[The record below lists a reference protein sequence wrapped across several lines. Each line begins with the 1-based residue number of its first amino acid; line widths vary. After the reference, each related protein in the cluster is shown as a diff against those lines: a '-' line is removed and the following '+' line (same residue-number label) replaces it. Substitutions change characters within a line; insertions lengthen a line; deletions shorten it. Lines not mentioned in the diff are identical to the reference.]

1 MNNDSVFERDS
12 TSDYKVL
19 WESAKDW
26 VFELADKEEED
37 SIDE

>member
-1 MNNDSVFERDS
+1 MNDDGVFEHDS
-12 TSDYKVL
+12 TTEYKAL
-19 WESAKDW
+19 WEYAEDG

>member
-1 MNNDSVFERDS
+1 MNDDGVFECDS
-12 TSDYKVL
+12 TPEYKAR
-19 WESAKDW
+19 WESTEDC